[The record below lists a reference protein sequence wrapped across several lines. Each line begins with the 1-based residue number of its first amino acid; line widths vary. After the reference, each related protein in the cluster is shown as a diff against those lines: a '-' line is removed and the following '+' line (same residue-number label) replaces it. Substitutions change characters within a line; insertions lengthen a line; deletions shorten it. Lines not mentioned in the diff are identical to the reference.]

1 MARPF
6 LISVFCPDRTGLV
19 AAVTGR
25 LFDLGA
31 NLGDTTF
38 AVLGDAS
45 EFSTVCTLPDSVAPG
60 QVASEL
66 RALPELAG
74 ATITVSPFALSPEP
88 PPNTLVT
95 HRITLRGGDQP
106 GLIARVTEA
115 LVGFNAN
122 IVRLEA
128 RRIPGS
134 ASADYETRIAVWL
147 PAEKAE
153 ACLTTIAN
161 TAGPLELKCSWDKV

>member
-1 MARPF
+1 MVRSF

-19 AAVTGR
+19 AAITGR

-38 AVLGDAS
+38 AVLGEAS
-45 EFSTVCTLPDSVAPG
+45 EFSTVCTLPDTIAPRE
-60 QVASEL
+60 VASEL

-115 LVGFNAN
+115 LVDFNAN

-128 RRIPGS
+128 RRIPGG

-147 PAEKAE
+147 PAEKAD

-161 TAGPLELKCSWDKV
+161 TAGPLKLSCDWVKV

>member
-1 MARPF
+1 M
-6 LISVFCPDRTGLV
+6 
-19 AAVTGR
+19 
-25 LFDLGA
+25 
-31 NLGDTTF
+31 
-38 AVLGDAS
+38 LGDAFDQRNCLHAARFNGANQKLQRAS
-45 EFSTVCTLPDSVAPG
+45 ALPD
-60 QVASEL
+60 
-66 RALPELAG
+66 LAG
-74 ATITVSPFALSPEP
+74 ATIAVSPFALSPEP

-128 RRIPGS
+128 RRIPGG

-153 ACLTTIAN
+153 ACLATIAN
-161 TAGPLELKCSWDKV
+161 TAGPLELTCSWDKV